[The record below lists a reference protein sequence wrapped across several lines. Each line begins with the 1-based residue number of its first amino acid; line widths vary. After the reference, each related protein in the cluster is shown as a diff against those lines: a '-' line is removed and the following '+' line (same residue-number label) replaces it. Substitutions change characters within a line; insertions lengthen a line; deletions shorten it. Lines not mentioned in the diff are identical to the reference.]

1 MGDDTINSMVYA
13 INKETGEEFAIG
25 GIVEIPKL
33 APGGIVDCESPIGT
47 LAEDT
52 EGEITVR
59 LKTIKKKRFIKLLM
73 AKGYQ
78 RNEAI
83 KIHKEYMNEHRLI
96 RSRLGLELFVI
107 TYNTEPNEVKV
118 FVEGK
123 ETNVNGK
130 TNNM

>member
-1 MGDDTINSMVYA
+1 MGDDAVDSILYA
-13 INKETGEEFAIG
+13 INKETGESFAVG
-25 GIVEIPKL
+25 RTVEIPEL
-33 APGGIVDCESPIGT
+33 APGGIEDCEPPIGT

-52 EGEITVR
+52 AGEITVR

-83 KIHKEYMNEHRLI
+83 KMHKEYMNEHRLI

-107 TYNTEPNEVKV
+107 TYNTEPTEVKV

-123 ETNVNGK
+123 EANINGK
-130 TNNM
+130 ANNM